1 MNTGRTTVGRR
12 LAARLPRAA
21 HVELD
26 ALRDMVTALPLAEVL
41 PVTLEN
47 AAAVARNFARPG
59 FDVVLTYPLGLEDPY
74 SSWLAHPVCTS
85 VTERRAYQDLAPA
98 GLTE

>member
-21 HVELD
+21 HVEVD

-59 FDVVLTYPLGLEDPY
+59 FDVVLTYPLGLEDPC
-74 SSWLAHPVCTS
+74 SSRLAHPVCTS